1 MWLLTIAAVLA
12 VCKVLAFL
20 GMLEVAWLV
29 ALSWWWVI
37 GAFVLTAAWFMAVAL
52 GGLTLVVGSF
62 MPDPQ
67 VRDYLTSATGAA
79 LLLGVVLSWMQV
91 LATRR

>member
-37 GAFVLTAAWFMAVAL
+37 GAFVLTAAWFAYADHS
-52 GGLTLVVGSF
+52 GLSSRKAMEQL
-62 MPDPQ
+62 
-67 VRDYLTSATGAA
+67 
-79 LLLGVVLSWMQV
+79 
-91 LATRR
+91 TRRKQDRLEAQRDLLRNRTRRKR